1 MKLKEGFV
9 LREVAGEHV
18 VLCTSAEMDLNGM
31 LTLNSTGRTLWC
43 ALEQDVQLSD
53 LTQVLLDEYEVDEQT
68 ARAAAAAFVDKLKE
82 LDLLA

>member
-18 VLCTSAEMDLNGM
+18 VLSVSAELDLNGM

-43 ALEQDVQLSD
+43 ALEQDVQMSD
-53 LTQVLLDEYEVDEQT
+53 LTQVLLDEYEVDEET
-68 ARAAAAAFVDKLKE
+68 AGAAAAAFVEKLKE

>member
-1 MKLKEGFV
+1 MKLKEGFI

-18 VLCTSAEMDLNGM
+18 VLSISAEMDLNGM

-43 ALEQDVQLSD
+43 ALEQEVQMSD
-53 LTQVLLDEYEVDEQT
+53 LIQALLNEYEVDEQT
-68 ARAAAAAFVDKLKE
+68 ASAAAADFVEKLKE